1 MAIGNT
7 NASIVGGNG
16 KFKWVLEETFN
27 PEETYYE
34 RSIEAINPSTLT
46 GTYIF
51 IDKTNIASARTSSY
65 GTIYGNYSE
74 GSASGTLCFRLEQQE
89 DTGGGVAGPYWPC
102 YGIKVKNNT
111 NWLYV
116 YFRMDSGNTNIGQ
129 CLDTYYSMP
138 DIFANSYEGIY
149 NRSLISIYDSSVIG
163 SLMTLLNLCAVKV
176 SDKIMGVD
184 YNTRAELLQME
195 GYSSITDWVE
205 ALSTYTKVN
214 LTSSTF
220 VAYKYFKKVLLE
232 D

>member
-1 MAIGNT
+1 
-7 NASIVGGNG
+7 
-16 KFKWVLEETFN
+16 
-27 PEETYYE
+27 
-34 RSIEAINPSTLT
+34 
-46 GTYIF
+46 
-51 IDKTNIASARTSSY
+51 
-65 GTIYGNYSE
+65 
-74 GSASGTLCFRLEQQE
+74 
-89 DTGGGVAGPYWPC
+89 
-102 YGIKVKNNT
+102 
-111 NWLYV
+111 
-116 YFRMDSGNTNIGQ
+116 
-129 CLDTYYSMP
+129 MP

-195 GYSSITDWVE
+195 GYSSITGWVE

-214 LTSSTF
+214 LTPSKF